1 MNNFINKTMNNKM
14 TFKDFHNFDAL
25 MAEGNMSEQLIKT
38 YQNIFGDPDLWGES
52 YSQSEVEE
60 KLKDELSG
68 NAGLRLCINDNDI
81 DKGVENVADSANQ
94 TVNDLLG
101 FCWAQQLGLQ
111 GVKSAIESIQF
122 YQDLG
127 CPKILEPLKRILD
140 DKPVLYVH
148 DLGISKDYR
157 GQVPLHKLIC
167 PVLNSLAERSQTSRL
182 FFWSIKESRIY
193 KLAQYAGFKQ
203 VANIAG
209 MQFFIGDV
217 KPCSAF

>member
-1 MNNFINKTMNNKM
+1 MNTKNMM
-14 TFKDFHNFDAL
+14 FKDFNSYESL
-25 MAEGNMSEQLIKT
+25 IAEGNMSDQLIKT

-52 YSQSEVEE
+52 YSQGEVEE

-68 NAGLRLCINDNDI
+68 KAGLRLCLD
-81 DKGVENVADSANQ
+81 ENENTEANG
-94 TVNDLLG
+94 LLG

-127 CPKILEPLKRILD
+127 SPKILETLKRILD

-148 DLGISKDYR
+148 DLGIPKDHR

-217 KPCSAF
+217 KPCRAF

>member
-1 MNNFINKTMNNKM
+1 M

-25 MAEGNMSEQLIKT
+25 MAEGNMSEQLIQT

-52 YSQSEVEE
+52 YSQKEVEE
-60 KLKDELSG
+60 KLKDELAG
-68 NAGLRLCINDNDI
+68 NAGLRLCVNDHGNENDI
-81 DKGVENVADSANQ
+81 YNDIHKNNQ
-94 TVNDLLG
+94 TTNDLLG

-148 DLGISKDYR
+148 DLGIPKDFR

-217 KPCSAF
+217 KPCRAF

>member
-1 MNNFINKTMNNKM
+1 MKNTMSKIMTNKM
-14 TFKDFHNFDAL
+14 TFKDFHSYDAL
-25 MAEGNMSEQLIKT
+25 MTEGNLSEQLIRT

-52 YSQSEVEE
+52 YSQGEVAD
-60 KLKDELSG
+60 KLKDELAG
-68 NAGLRLCINDNDI
+68 NAGLRLCLD
-81 DKGVENVADSANQ
+81 ENENTES
-94 TVNDLLG
+94 NDLLG
-101 FCWAQQLGLQ
+101 FCWAQQLGLH

-127 CPKILEPLKRILD
+127 FSKILETLKRILD

-148 DLGISKDYR
+148 DLGIPKDYR

-167 PVLNSLAERSQTSRL
+167 PVLNSLAERSKTSRL

-203 VANIAG
+203 VADIAG

-217 KPCSAF
+217 RPCKAF

>member
-1 MNNFINKTMNNKM
+1 MKNIMNKTMTNNM
-14 TFKDFHNFDAL
+14 TFKDFHNYDSL
-25 MAEGNMSEQLIKT
+25 IAEGNISEQLIKT

-52 YSQSEVEE
+52 YSQGEVED
-60 KLKDELSG
+60 KLKDELAG
-68 NAGLRLCINDNDI
+68 NAGLRLCLD
-81 DKGVENVADSANQ
+81 ENENIGS
-94 TVNDLLG
+94 NDLLG

-111 GVKSAIESIQF
+111 GVKSSIESIQF

-148 DLGISKDYR
+148 DLGIPKDYR

-167 PVLNSLAERSQTSRL
+167 PVLNSLAERSQTSRM

-217 KPCSAF
+217 KPCRAF